1 MFMLSCTTRD
11 LGFRSVNNASIF
23 DNTELKAFKNIKF
36 LYLTIDPKI
45 YLEQMHAGLLTTLQ

>member
-23 DNTELKAFKNIKF
+23 DNNELKAFKNIKL

-45 YLEQMHAGLLTTLQ
+45 YLEQMYAGLLTTLQ